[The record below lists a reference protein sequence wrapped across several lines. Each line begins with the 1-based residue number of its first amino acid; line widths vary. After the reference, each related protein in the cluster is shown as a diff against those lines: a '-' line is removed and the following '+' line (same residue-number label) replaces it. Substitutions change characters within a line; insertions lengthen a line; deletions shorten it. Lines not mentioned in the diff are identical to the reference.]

1 MLHFLSQNKNLL
13 FFLFFATF
21 LSFNNYIL
29 YFIEFADFE
38 ELSAVRIICIQTSDS
53 YYALDSP
60 LGLVITVTLAENRLC
75 PKAKAADFTASVS
88 E

>member
-1 MLHFLSQNKNLL
+1 MFNFLSQNKNLL
-13 FFLFFATF
+13 LFFATF
-21 LSFNNYIL
+21 LSFSNYIL
-29 YFIEFADFE
+29 YFIEFTDFK

-60 LGLVITVTLAENRLC
+60 LGLVITVTLAENRLR
-75 PKAKAADFTASVS
+75 PKANAADFTASVS